1 MSISHEETFAAGGG
15 ECVCVGGGGLVGGR
29 GGVGVGGGKP
39 KIICEKKWQKNE
51 PNI

>member
-1 MSISHEETFAAGGG
+1 MGGG
-15 ECVCVGGGGLVGGR
+15 GKGWVGGSVCVGGGISGGR
-29 GGVGVGGGKP
+29 GGACGGGGGKP

>member
-1 MSISHEETFAAGGG
+1 MGWSVCGGG
-15 ECVCVGGGGLVGGR
+15 RGLGGVGVWRVGGGGVSGGH
-29 GGVGVGGGKP
+29 GGKFGKP

>member
-1 MSISHEETFAAGGG
+1 MGG
-15 ECVCVGGGGLVGGR
+15 ECVWGGVGVWRVGGGLVGGR
-29 GGVGVGGGKP
+29 GGVCVGGGKP